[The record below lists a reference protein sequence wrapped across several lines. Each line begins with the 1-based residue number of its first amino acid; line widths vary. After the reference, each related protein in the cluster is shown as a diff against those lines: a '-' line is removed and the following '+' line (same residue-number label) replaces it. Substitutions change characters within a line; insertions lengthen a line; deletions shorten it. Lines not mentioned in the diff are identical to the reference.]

1 MKKGGKGGN
10 SAHGVLREMFSMPRL
25 RGSTRCEKMSK
36 TKPQP
41 NQFLTLGGRI
51 QCNQCQAKS
60 KRSGTQCRGP
70 AVKGKRVCR
79 MHGGVSTGAR
89 TPEGHQRCAEA
100 KTIHGQETA
109 SMRMERS
116 LGSARLAVLESVG
129 HSLGLLSGPRTRG
142 RKPDKMSEVYPD
154 LQKAIALVMRNKLR
168 HRDN

>member
-10 SAHGVLREMFSMPRL
+10 PAHGVLRANVYIAPSE
-25 RGSTRCEKMSK
+25 GSTRFEKMSK

-41 NQFLTLGGRI
+41 NQILTLGGRI

-89 TPEGHQRCAEA
+89 TPEGRERCAQA
-100 KTIHGQETA
+100 KTTHGQETG
-109 SMRMERS
+109 SMRMERR
-116 LGSARLAVLESVG
+116 LGSARLTVLESVG

-142 RKPDKMSEVYPD
+142 RKSEKMSEAYPE
-154 LQKAIALVMRNKLR
+154 LQNAIAVVLRNKLH